1 MPRLRALAGLA
12 LAAFLV
18 ATAPAAP
25 AIAGSLE
32 IGPIRLQMIGPERTA
47 TLTIRNVDSAPV
59 TVQIRTVDWTQ
70 PNGED
75 VYTPSALMLV
85 SPPLVT
91 LAPGESQ
98 VVRVVIENLPEAP
111 TERAFRL
118 ILDELPPEPN
128 ANATGV
134 QTAIRALVPVFV
146 TPSTAARPNLS
157 WSAIRSGDQLVVT
170 AANRGDSRDRLINLS
185 VAADGQA
192 LNPYA
197 LDGYVLAGGSR
208 SWTLPAGSA
217 QAGAITISAEGEYGT
232 VEANVPVTP

>member
-12 LAAFLV
+12 VAAALF
-18 ATAPAAP
+18 AAAPAA
-25 AIAGSLE
+25 AGSLE

-91 LAPGESQ
+91 LGPGESQ
-98 VVRVVIENLPEAP
+98 VVRVVIENLPEARA
-111 TERAFRL
+111 ERAFRL
-118 ILDELPPEPN
+118 ILDELPPQPS

-146 TPSTAARPNLS
+146 TPSTASRPSLS
-157 WSAIRSGDQLVVT
+157 WSAARSGDQLVVT
-170 AANRGDSRDRLINLS
+170 AVNQGDARDRLINLS
-185 VAADGQA
+185 VAGDGQA

-208 SWTLPAGSA
+208 SWTLPPGSA